1 MYSADDL
8 MLVADYAT
16 AKWLNDP
23 KMCDYLRPKTLLVLR
38 TSGVP
43 PESDEMGRVRQ
54 AAVCQWSL
62 ADARPGY

>member
-1 MYSADDL
+1 MGYIRGRLADMYSADDL

-38 TSGVP
+38 TSR
-43 PESDEMGRVRQ
+43 STTRKR
-54 AAVCQWSL
+54 
-62 ADARPGY
+62 